1 MKKIFPISVLILI
14 CIFNSYSSAQIKI
27 IKVWPDTIPGAVT
40 DVQYKEQDLYGKTGI
55 YRIRKVSVPT
65 LTVYVPVKENGA
77 AVVICPGGGYEHLAY
92 EKEGV
97 KVAQWFNKIGVAAF
111 ILKYRLPSDSIMKNK
126 AIAPLQDAQEAMR
139 IVRRNAGKWKIDPN
153 KIGIIGFSAGGH
165 LAATLCT
172 HYNAKIYNSDTTSAR
187 PDFSVLLYP
196 VISMEPGITHK
207 GSRDYLLGSNP
218 PEKEVQYFSNE
229 LNVNSGTPPAFLA
242 LAENDK
248 TVPIQNSIDYF
259 MALKKSG
266 IRAELHI
273 FQKGGHG
280 FGLGKKGE
288 TQSYW
293 PELCK
298 NWLKAI
304 GMI

>member
-1 MKKIFPISVLILI
+1 MKKIFPLFVLILF
-14 CIFNSYSSAQIKI
+14 CIFDSYSSAQVKI
-27 IKVWPDTIPGAVT
+27 IKVWPDTIPGAIT
-40 DVQYKEQDLYGKTGI
+40 DVKYKEHDLSNKNGI
-55 YRIRKVSVPT
+55 YRISKVSVPT
-65 LTVYVPVKENGA
+65 LSVFLPAKGNGA

-126 AIAPLQDAQEAMR
+126 AIGPLQDAQEAMR
-139 IVRRNAGKWKIDPN
+139 IVRRNAGKWKIDPD
-153 KIGIIGFSAGGH
+153 KIGVTGFSAGGH

-172 HYNAKIYNSDTTSAR
+172 HYNAKIYKSGTTSAK
-187 PDFSVLLYP
+187 PDFAILLYP

-207 GSRDYLLGSNP
+207 GSRNNLLGLNP
-218 PEKEVQYFSNE
+218 PEKEVKYFSNE
-229 LNVNSGTPPAFLA
+229 LNVNSGTPPTFLA

-248 TVPIQNSIDYF
+248 TVPVQNSIEYF
-259 MALKKSG
+259 MALKKYN
-266 IRAELHI
+266 IPAELHI

-280 FGLGKKGE
+280 FGLGKEGE